1 MTDLIWRHVRM
12 ERCAA
17 AETIEPRRG
26 LEAALGDKAQGRGLS
41 RRTGEIARQSGLPVA
56 YHDIAGAGIEPVPW
70 VASRDFAIKETIRET
85 GTMTLA
91 QFHAHPRC
99 GRIASH
105 QELLTSEDEQE
116 GRHALSDAEKRGP
129 AGTGR

>member
-70 VASRDFAIKETIRET
+70 VASRDFAIKETTRET
-85 GTMTLA
+85 GAMALA
-91 QFHAHPRC
+91 PAHGHLHC

-105 QELLTSEDEQE
+105 TERLASEDERE
-116 GRHALSDAEKRGP
+116 GPHAFSDAEKCGLV
-129 AGTGR
+129 GTGR